1 MQGATSYGRLITLAK
16 MEVTIPTDLIR
27 KLEKMGSKGEEIGK
41 KMLNAGARIL
51 RAQVDSNLKKVLYTN
66 RSNRKSYPTGA
77 LERSITIDKP
87 KRSKNGNLYIRIY
100 FKGKDSNGV
109 SNGLKAAILE
119 HGKSDQPKRPFVR
132 SAVEQ
137 TEDEINKE
145 MQRIFDSEISK
156 L

>member
-1 MQGATSYGRLITLAK
+1 LAK

-27 KLEKMGSKGEEIGK
+27 KLEKMGSQGEEIGK

-87 KRSKNGNLYIRIY
+87 KRNKNGNLYIRIY
-100 FKGKDSNGV
+100 FKGKDSKGV

-132 SAVEQ
+132 HAVEQ
-137 TEDEINKE
+137 TEDGINRE
-145 MQRIFDSEISK
+145 MQRIFDSEVSR

>member
-1 MQGATSYGRLITLAK
+1 MAK

-27 KLEKMGSKGEEIGK
+27 KLEKMGSQGEEIGK

-51 RAQVDSNLKKVLYTN
+51 RDKVDNNLKKVLYTN
-66 RSNRKSYPTGA
+66 RSYDKSYPTGA

-87 KRSKNGNLYIRIY
+87 KRSKKGNLFIRIY
-100 FKGKDSNGV
+100 FKGKDSKGV

-119 HGKSDQPKRPFVR
+119 HGKSNQPKRPFVR
-132 SAVEQ
+132 PAVEQ
-137 TEDEINKE
+137 TRDEINRE
-145 MQRIFDSEISK
+145 MQRIFESEVSK

>member
-1 MQGATSYGRLITLAK
+1 

-51 RAQVDSNLKKVLYTN
+51 RAQVDSNLKKVLYIN

-137 TEDEINKE
+137 TEDEINRE
-145 MQRIFDSEISK
+145 MQRIFDSEVSR

>member
-1 MQGATSYGRLITLAK
+1 MAK

-27 KLEKMGSKGEEIGK
+27 KLEKMGSQGEEIGK

-66 RSNRKSYPTGA
+66 RNRKSYPTGA

>member
-1 MQGATSYGRLITLAK
+1 

-51 RAQVDSNLKKVLYTN
+51 RDQVDSNLKKILYTN
-66 RSNRKSYPTGA
+66 RKLDQNYPTGA

-87 KRSKNGNLYIRIY
+87 KRNKNGNLYIRIY
-100 FKGKDSNGV
+100 FKGKDSKGV

-132 SAVEQ
+132 PAVEQ
-137 TEDEINKE
+137 TEDGVNRE
-145 MQRIFDSEISK
+145 MQRIFDSEVSR